1 MFKIMKRKRRRV
13 KKRIKVIGAI
23 VLGYILLYFTVSM
36 YYQDKWY
43 PNTCINGIN
52 VSNMT
57 YAQSKRLF
65 DRTIENYVLEIV
77 GKDSTSFTI
86 SGKDIDLLVD
96 FESNLEKDF
105 SSHKNNRSIFSIF
118 SNHDHEVNLKISYD
132 EDSLDKLINESI
144 LITGSEAYPIK
155 KSVSAHVEYDSETK
169 SGKIVDEIEGNEL
182 DLQKFNSL
190 VKKALKKITPKI
202 DLTDTKTYPNIYK
215 RSSDEINEKKLK
227 KQLET
232 YNNYVLNW
240 VVWDMGEGV
249 TESITPDNIKDWIDI
264 DKEGKVI
271 LDKDSMSE
279 WIEEFCLK
287 YKTVGKKR
295 NFTTHSGQVIEISGG
310 DYGWRLD
317 YEKIVDQVYD
327 IITEKTNSKLINAYI
342 RDHSKENIK
351 ALTTQLEPVYSHKG
365 YKKDYKNF
373 ENDWD
378 TQNYSEID
386 ITEQMVYVYR
396 DGQQVFSSKCV
407 TGKPPTED
415 RITRTG
421 VWYVKEKMPEKL
433 LVGEDYRTPSKF
445 WVRIMWTGT
454 GYHYLERSD
463 WANWSPTLYLTK
475 GSHGCINLQ
484 YDDAKTLYELVR
496 VGDPVFIHY

>member
-1 MFKIMKRKRRRV
+1 MKRKRRRV
-13 KKRIKVIGAI
+13 KKRIKVIGAVI
-23 VLGYILLYFTVSM
+23 LGYILLYFTVSI
-36 YYQDKWY
+36 YYQDRWY
-43 PNTCINGIN
+43 PNTSINGIN

-57 YAQSKRLF
+57 YTQSKDLF
-65 DRTIENYVLEIV
+65 DETIKNYALEIV
-77 GKDSTSFTI
+77 GKDKISFKI
-86 SGKDIDLLVD
+86 NGKDIDLAVD
-96 FESNLEKDF
+96 FESNLKKDF
-105 SSHKNNRSIFSIF
+105 ISHKNNRSIFGIF
-118 SNHDHEVNLKISYD
+118 SNHSHEINLNVSYD
-132 EDSLDKLINESI
+132 QDKIEELINESI
-144 LITGSEAYPIK
+144 LIKGSKTYEIK
-155 KSVSAHVEYDSETK
+155 KSVSAHIEYDNETK

-182 DLQKFNSL
+182 DLKKFNSL
-190 VKKALKKITPKI
+190 VKETLNKITPKI
-202 DLTDTKTYPNIYK
+202 YLNDNKKYPGIYK
-215 RSSDEINEKKLK
+215 KCSDEVDEKKLK
-227 KQLET
+227 EQLEI
-232 YNNYVLNW
+232 YNNYLLNW
-240 VVWDMGEGV
+240 ITWDMGEGV
-249 TESITPDNIKDWIDI
+249 TETITPENIKDWIKI
-264 DKEGKVI
+264 DEENKVTI
-271 LDKDSMSE
+271 DKDSMGE
-279 WIEEFCLK
+279 WIEDFCLK

-317 YEKIVDQVYD
+317 YEKIVDQVYNV
-327 IITEKTNSKLINAYI
+327 ITDKTNNKLINAYI
-342 RDHSKENIK
+342 SNHSKENIK

-365 YKKDYKNF
+365 YKKDYENF

-407 TGKPPTED
+407 TGMPPTED

-421 VWYVKEKMPEKL
+421 VWYIKEKMPEKI

-484 YDDAKTLYELVR
+484 YEDAKTVYELVR
-496 VGDPVFIHY
+496 IGDPVFIHY